1 MLRAVSVRTQH
12 TVVRLLLNDTFTAV
26 AVGTSTPLAPL
37 AVCGT
42 DGSAARAR
50 QTSRRPRAPAAGEE
64 AGGAPLGEVV
74 RMAQEHYLP

>member
-50 QTSRRPRAPAAGEE
+50 QTSRRPRAPEPAAGEE
-64 AGGAPLGEVV
+64 AGGVVYRAQWVPLGS
-74 RMAQEHYLP
+74 